1 LRFLTKS
8 QNHDWEGEIGA
19 PGFKEALLAYGRAE
33 GVIKARRGLPKDED
47 ELKELAAQ
55 AIESGDTEFSLEDA
69 EGERG
74 STDVRVFAGLYW
86 MCDWGGISGP
96 FTSLEEAAEDV
107 LAMAVGQDCPG
118 FYSAASGAVPDDFIA
133 ARSAKLVKVG
143 KTFVINDTVYRRT
156 KTGLV
161 PQ

>member
-1 LRFLTKS
+1 MSDLWSNTF
-8 QNHDWEGEIGA
+8 QI
-19 PGFKEALLAYGRAE
+19 FKIICKFR
-33 GVIKARRGLPKDED
+33 
-47 ELKELAAQ
+47 
-55 AIESGDTEFSLEDA
+55 
-69 EGERG
+69 
-74 STDVRVFAGLYW
+74 
-86 MCDWGGISGP
+86 GP
-96 FTSLEEAAEDV
+96 FGTLEEAAEDV

-143 KTFVINDTVYRRT
+143 KTFLINDTVYRRT